1 MHTLILRIV
10 NPQKMSKIHESSDRK
25 HPLKKKKKKKT
36 WSSTN
41 AREEQ
46 LNVICKVGMEDWRR
60 VEHETGIVC
69 FTPISPTRLL
79 ELEECII

>member
-1 MHTLILRIV
+1 MHTLILCIV
-10 NPQKMSKIHESSDRK
+10 NQQKMSKIHESSDRK
-25 HPLKKKKKKKT
+25 HPFKKKKKTT

-46 LNVICKVGMEDWRR
+46 LNVICKVGLEDWRR

-69 FTPISPTRLL
+69 FTPISPTRLT